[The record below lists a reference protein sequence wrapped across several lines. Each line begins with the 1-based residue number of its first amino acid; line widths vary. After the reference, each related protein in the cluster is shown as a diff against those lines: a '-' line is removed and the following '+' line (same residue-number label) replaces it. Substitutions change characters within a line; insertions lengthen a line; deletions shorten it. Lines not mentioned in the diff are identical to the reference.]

1 MAAPA
6 KSVPTTEV
14 AAGEFRPVVADDSKM
29 PEFTFQ
35 AVATGTLLGLVFG
48 ASSLYLVMKV
58 GLTVS
63 ASIPVA
69 VLAITL
75 FRGLSKLF
83 GTRTPTILENN
94 ITQTAGS
101 AGESIAFGV
110 GVTMPALMLLGFDM
124 SLTRVMIV
132 SVLGG
137 LLGILMMIPLR
148 RAFIVRMHGK
158 AGEPGTLLYP
168 EGTACAS
175 VLQSG
180 EMGGTS
186 GATVFIGFGIAFIH
200 KMIVALFKA
209 LPETL
214 SIPFTAF
221 SKGSAISTDASGELV
236 GVGYIIGFRTSA
248 VMMAGAVM
256 GYLILA
262 PTINIFGGDVP
273 RPEFGKALSEMDA
286 GELGRNFLR
295 SIGAG
300 AVAAAGIISMC
311 KTMPM
316 ILRTMFS
323 GVGSFGGG
331 AGGSQVVKRTSRDMP
346 MWIVVVGAIGLLG
359 LLTAWLSFELS
370 MSSAFLASLLVLVF
384 GFLFVTV
391 SSRLTGEIG
400 SSSNP
405 ISGMTIATLLLTCL
419 IFLALNMTSP
429 AERVLALSIG
439 AVVCIAASNGGTTS
453 QDLKTGF
460 LVGGT
465 PLYQQYAILIG
476 AFVSALVI
484 GGTLLLFNQAG
495 TVIADVS
502 KTVDVKD
509 EKGGVSQRKNTSLL
523 PRLDAAVTKDGETK
537 DVGGESFLISEVN
550 DVPNA
555 SPADLRG
562 VYLIDKETRVVRG
575 LDAET
580 LKKLDETEQY
590 DGKTFHVWRPA
601 KCVGF
606 TVTEGRHY
614 LVDDTGM
621 VRFIVDPTITGSIKE
636 RDDGKVVSF
645 KFDAPKT
652 QAIAT
657 VINGVISRK
666 VNWRYMLIGAM
677 IAIMLELAGI
687 SALAFAVGS
696 YIPMQYTTPIF
707 LGGIVRWAADAWL
720 ARKSSVSHDGDE
732 AAEIAATETSPGV
745 LLASGLIAG
754 GSLGGVLIAL
764 INFSPKLL
772 DYLNFERYFQK
783 VAPQEADTKIL
794 EDFAIENQ
802 QTLDLLQNV
811 SFAVLLVMML
821 VLFYFGIKRS
831 AMSNSI
837 NRSA

>member
-6 KSVPTTEV
+6 AKAPETPVSEP
-14 AAGEFRPVVADDSKM
+14 EFRPLVPDDSKM

-35 AVATGTLLGLVFG
+35 AVLTGTLLGLVFG

-69 VLAITL
+69 VLSITL
-75 FRGLSKLF
+75 FRALSKLF

-180 EMGGTS
+180 EQGGTS
-186 GATVFIGFGIAFIH
+186 GATVFIGFGIAFVH
-200 KMIVALFKA
+200 KMIVALFKI
-209 LPETL
+209 LPET
-214 SIPFTAF
+214 IAWPFKAF
-221 SKGSAISTDASGELV
+221 SKGSAITTDASGELV

-262 PTINIFGGDVP
+262 PTINIFGGNEV
-273 RPEFGKALSEMDA
+273 RAEYGKSLSDMDA
-286 GELGRNFLR
+286 GELGRLFLR

-300 AVAAAGIISMC
+300 AVAAAGVISMC

-316 ILRTMFS
+316 ILRTLFS
-323 GVGSFGGG
+323 GMGSLKGGR
-331 AGGSQVVKRTSRDMP
+331 SQLSVKRTSRDMP
-346 MWIVVVGAIGLLG
+346 MWLVVVGAIGLLG
-359 LLTAWLSFELS
+359 LLTVWLSLELGAS
-370 MSSAFLASLLVLVF
+370 AAFLAALLVLVF

-419 IFLALNMTSP
+419 IFLSLSMTSP

-476 AFVSALVI
+476 ALVSALVI
-484 GGTLLLFNQAG
+484 GATLLLFNQAG
-495 TVIADVS
+495 TVVADVS
-502 KTVDVKD
+502 KTVPVKN
-509 EKGGVSQRKNTSLL
+509 EKGETTERKNTTHL
-523 PRLDAAVTKDGETK
+523 PRLEASLTEDGETK
-537 DVGGESFLISEVN
+537 KVGNDNFLVSKVKAQSI
-550 DVPNA
+550 A
-555 SPADLRG
+555 SKKDLLG
-562 VYLIDKETRVVRG
+562 VYLVDRETRVVRG
-575 LDAET
+575 VDSET
-580 LKKLDETEQY
+580 LQKLDETSTYE
-590 DGKTFHVWRPA
+590 GKSFHVWRPA

-606 TVTEGRHY
+606 TVSDGRHY
-614 LVDDTGM
+614 LIDDEGII
-621 VRFIVDPTITGSIKE
+621 RFIVDPTITGSIKE
-636 RDDGKVVSF
+636 RDDGSTVSF

-657 VINGVISRK
+657 VINGVISQK

-677 IAIMLELAGI
+677 IAVMLELAGV

-707 LGGIVRWAADAWL
+707 LGGIVRLIAEQWMKRSSTGDSANDEVAAI
-720 ARKSSVSHDGDE
+720 
-732 AAEIAATETSPGV
+732 AETETSPGV
-745 LLASGLIAG
+745 LFASGLIAG
-754 GSLGGVLIAL
+754 GSLGGVLIAFF
-764 INFSPKLL
+764 NFSPSLLKWLDMEKIFLLEMPEESATKLA
-772 DYLNFERYFQK
+772 EE
-783 VAPQEADTKIL
+783 VSTH
-794 EDFAIENQ
+794 NQ
-802 QTLDLLQNV
+802 QMLDLLQNI
-811 SFAVLLVMML
+811 SFGVIIAMLAVLL
-821 VLFYFGIKRS
+821 FYGIKRS
-831 AMSNSI
+831 AMSSSS